1 MTITDAKPEDA
12 PLIADAILEAVGK
25 EITHNLAGKNHTIED
40 VHGIFKRL
48 AERDDTQYSYRNTR
62 IVRNDEGVPMG
73 VCISYDGANLKRI
86 RRPFFAEANRV
97 LGWGMTD
104 EAVEALPGETV
115 DDEFYLD
122 TLMTLPQ
129 FRGKGVGK
137 ALIMDAKKKADTVD
151 KPLGLL
157 CDLDNDTARR
167 LYDSVGFR
175 QHCLRPF
182 AGHLMANLRLSAN
195 V

>member
-1 MTITDAKPEDA
+1 MNITDAKPEDA

-25 EITHNLAGKNHTIED
+25 EITHNLAGERNTVED
-40 VHGIFKRL
+40 VHGIFQRL
-48 AERDDTQYSYRNTR
+48 AERGDTQYSYRNTR
-62 IVRNDEGVPMG
+62 IARDDDGVPMG
-73 VCISYDGANLKRI
+73 VCISYDGANLKRL
-86 RRPFFAEANRV
+86 RRPFFAEANSV
-97 LGWGMTD
+97 LGWEMSD
-104 EAVEALPGETV
+104 EEVEALPGETV

-137 ALIMDAKKKADTVD
+137 ALIIDAKKKAKTAG

-157 CDLDNDTARR
+157 CDLDNYTARS

-175 QHCLRPF
+175 EHGLRPF
-182 AGHLMANLRLSAN
+182 AGHLMANLRLAGN

>member
-62 IVRNDEGVPMG
+62 IARDDEGAPMG
-73 VCISYDGANLKRI
+73 VCISYDGANLKRL
-86 RRPFFAEANRV
+86 RRPFFAEANRF

-104 EAVEALPGETV
+104 EEVEALPGETV

-137 ALIMDAKKKADTVD
+137 ALIMDAKKKADTAG

-167 LYDSVGFR
+167 LYDSVGFH
-175 QHCLRPF
+175 QHGLRPF